1 MSVWCIYTQL
11 PEGGARERFP
21 FPPSH
26 LLFSELVPSQ
36 GVREWL
42 CPSLLFCPPFQ
53 LFTSVP
59 LLGSLTSSRLFFLKP
74 LVQILRC
81 SVPSGL
87 SHNEEREGMKEN
99 GPAQPNPCG
108 IQPRDLSSRKS
119 LCEFLNYCVPSL
131 QCLQN
136 NHPKDLSNLLGKW
149 HFSQSTNICFIS
161 FPISRSRT
169 TIQLKL

>member
-1 MSVWCIYTQL
+1 MSVCCIYTQL
-11 PEGGARERFP
+11 PGGGAREHFP

-26 LLFSELVPSQ
+26 LLFSELIPSQ
-36 GVREWL
+36 GVQEWL
-42 CPSLLFCPPFQ
+42 CPGLLFCLPFQ

-87 SHNEEREGMKEN
+87 SHNEAKEGIKEN
-99 GPAQPNPCG
+99 GIAQPNPRG

-119 LCEFLNYCVPSL
+119 LCEFLTYCVPSL
-131 QCLQN
+131 QYLQN
-136 NHPKDLSNLLGKW
+136 NRPKDLSNLLGKW
-149 HFSQSTNICFIS
+149 HFSQSANIRFIS
-161 FPISRSRT
+161 FPISRLRT